1 MADADRIADLE
12 ARIAYLESELGLVIA
27 RDHVHLVRRALAVTQ
42 SHAHFL
48 LTLYRCRPR
57 SLTYD
62 QLDERIP
69 PVAGRGE
76 APRNTI
82 RAFAMQIR
90 KRLGPDVIE
99 TVGGGYRLGPR
110 GLILVGQ
117 AVEPL
122 QAAA

>member
-1 MADADRIADLE
+1 MSEADRIAELE
-12 ARIAYLESELGLVIA
+12 ERVAYLEGELGLAIGLDQVN
-27 RDHVHLVRRALAVTQ
+27 LVRAALTVTQ

-57 SLTYD
+57 SLTYG

-69 PVAGRGE
+69 AVAGRGE

-82 RAFAMQIR
+82 KAFAMQIR
-90 KRLGPDVIE
+90 RRLGADVIE
-99 TVGGGYRLGPR
+99 TIGSGYRLGPR
-110 GLILVGQ
+110 GLILVGR
-117 AVEPL
+117 AIEPL